1 MSNRILIVDDDPD
14 ILSMLTRFFT
24 NYTPRYLVDTAVDAQ
39 NALSQLTKS
48 PDLIL
53 LDVNLPDIDVFTLIN
68 QIRQLSTVPI
78 IFLTARVSDQDKIHG
93 LSSGGD
99 DYVVKPFS
107 LGELSARVSAHLRRE
122 TTPKH
127 QDQIAVF
134 GCTIINY
141 TSKTVC
147 VDSHL
152 LNLAQ
157 KQYQLIEILS
167 QNPNQVFSRE
177 QLYERVWG
185 YDALGNS
192 HVIAE
197 HVRRIRGQFE
207 QYHVTPPIET
217 VWGVGYRW
225 TS

>member
-1 MSNRILIVDDDPD
+1 MKNRILAVDDDQD
-14 ILSMLTRFFT
+14 ILNMLTLFFEM
-24 NYTPRYLVDTAVDAQ
+24 YTPRYLIDTAVDGESAIK
-39 NALSQLTKS
+39 QLTKA
-48 PDLIL
+48 PDLIF
-53 LDVNLPDIDVFTLIN
+53 LDVNLPDTDGFTLID
-68 QIRQLSTVPI
+68 QIRQVTSVPI

-107 LGELSARVSAHLRRE
+107 LGELAARIDAHLRRE

-127 QDQIAVF
+127 QDQVAAF
-134 GCTIINY
+134 GSIVINY
-141 TSKTVC
+141 TAQTVT
-147 VDSHL
+147 VGAQL
-152 LNLAQ
+152 LNLPL
-157 KQYQLIEILS
+157 KQYQLIEVLS

-185 YDALGNS
+185 YDANGDD

-197 HVRRIRGQFE
+197 HVRRIRQQFE
-207 QYHVTPPIET
+207 QWQVTTPIET

-225 TS
+225 QN